1 MTKRWLTEDEVN
13 RQITLK
19 KNNWK
24 DQYLPYDDE
33 IPDEG
38 PESALQSKI
47 VKWCKDAGYP
57 CLSFRQSK
65 KAKVFLLP
73 GWPDL
78 TIVIHNRVVFIELKS
93 ASGVLKAE
101 QKALGIQLMGLGH
114 PWYQIKSYKRFLSII
129 DKEIVKGKLLG
140 RVF

>member
-1 MTKRWLTEDEVN
+1 MTKRWLDDETAYK
-13 RQITLK
+13 QIAK
-19 KNNWK
+19 AKAGWK

-33 IPDEG
+33 PDQG
-38 PESALQSKI
+38 AESVLQSKI

-65 KAKVFLLP
+65 NAKGFLLP
-73 GWPDL
+73 GYPDI
-78 TIVIHNRVVFIELKS
+78 TIIIHNRVVFIELKS
-93 ASGVLKAE
+93 ASGVLKEE

-114 PWYQIKSYKRFLSII
+114 PWYQIKSYKRFLSVM
-129 DKEIVKGKLLG
+129 DKEIEKGKLFG

>member
-1 MTKRWLTEDEVN
+1 MTKRWLTEDDVN

-24 DQYLPYDDE
+24 DPFLCDDK
-33 IPDEG
+33 PDDG
-38 PESALQSKI
+38 PESVLQSKI
-47 VKWCKDAGYP
+47 VKWCKDASYP

-65 KAKVFLLP
+65 KAKAFLLP

-78 TIVIHNRVVFIELKS
+78 TIVTHNRVVFIELKS
-93 ASGVLKAE
+93 ASGVLKE
-101 QKALGIQLMGLGH
+101 DQKALGIQLMALGH

-129 DKEIVKGKLLG
+129 DIENVKGKLLG